1 MRGPPCGVAR
11 FPLPTVRETA
21 VCGATFHIVTLG
33 CRSNQY
39 DSQRIAEALQAAG
52 LRAAADGEPAQVYV
66 VNTCTVTA
74 VADSKARQL
83 VRRIVREHPAARV
96 FVTGCYATRE
106 PEALRRIGGVE
117 GVFGR
122 GEWGQMLHAICGA
135 PPPEGVLEGDFG
147 ISGFHGRARALL
159 KIQEGCDF
167 RCAYCVVP
175 LVRGRP
181 RSRPLPHVLEEA
193 RRLLDAG
200 FKEIVL
206 TGIHLGLYGADLGE
220 GLELADAVQAVA
232 ELPGVGR
239 VRLSSIEP
247 QEVSERLLEAMGHP
261 AVCPHLHLPLQTGD
275 DELLRRMGRRYT
287 AGEFLRVVEAAR
299 ARLDRPAVGAD
310 VIVGLPGES
319 DRAFEN
325 TLRVCREAAFS
336 RMHVFRFSPR
346 PGTAAAGM
354 EGAVPAAAVRE
365 RCRCLEALARE
376 LAERWARSFL
386 GMRER
391 VLFEETRGG
400 RLVGYTDRYV
410 RLSAPGPPGLA
421 GEMAHVR
428 CTACRGAALSGRIES
443 G

>member
-1 MRGPPCGVAR
+1 
-11 FPLPTVRETA
+11 
-21 VCGATFHIVTLG
+21 
-33 CRSNQY
+33 
-39 DSQRIAEALQAAG
+39 
-52 LRAAADGEPAQVYV
+52 
-66 VNTCTVTA
+66 
-74 VADSKARQL
+74 
-83 VRRIVREHPAARV
+83 
-96 FVTGCYATRE
+96 
-106 PEALRRIGGVE
+106 
-117 GVFGR
+117 
-122 GEWGQMLHAICGA
+122 
-135 PPPEGVLEGDFG
+135 
-147 ISGFHGRARALL
+147 
-159 KIQEGCDF
+159 
-167 RCAYCVVP
+167 
-175 LVRGRP
+175 
-181 RSRPLPHVLEEA
+181 VLEEA

-239 VRLSSIEP
+239 VRLSSI
-247 QEVSERLLEAMGHP
+247 
-261 AVCPHLHLPLQTGD
+261 D